1 MPTQFLKTHY
11 RRGASVLTPEQ
22 IEEIRCLKNK
32 VPAYMIV
39 RDYHINKDRVYDIWD
54 NTERLQQSGEY
65 LLADM
70 LPCKAPNGKASN
82 PSETVHSDIKKKKT
96 GGSGSLGDRTKPKE
110 KSRSKS
116 VRISEPPVT
125 QMAPL
130 EPIQPISVDL
140 ESSDIN
146 KEKLRASYEE
156 MVERSIKILDE
167 KKKRY
172 PSFGQDLQEI
182 V

>member
-32 VPAYMIV
+32 VLAYMIV
-39 RDYHINKDRVYDIWD
+39 RDYYINKNRVSDIWD
-54 NTERLQQSGEY
+54 NSEHLQQSGEY
-65 LLADM
+65 VLADM
-70 LPCKAPNGKASN
+70 LPKASN
-82 PSETVHSDIKKKKT
+82 PSETDSKKKKT
-96 GGSGSLGDRTKPKE
+96 GGTKPKE

-125 QMAPL
+125 QISPL
-130 EPIQPISVDL
+130 GPIQSISVNL

-146 KEKLRASYEE
+146 KEELCTSHEKI
-156 MVERSIKILDE
+156 VERNIKNIANMKNILE
-167 KKKRY
+167 K
-172 PSFGQDLQEI
+172 
-182 V
+182 